1 MYKLLKKKESLEISV
16 SSELVTYLETKGQLH
31 HKEEN
36 CKMETDTLSWQ
47 KRLQDNF
54 MKYANITCKPTIAMN
69 IFNFSSLDQCSI
81 KEEAEILKTM
91 TLMTDFQKFCK
102 KKEIC
107 LPVCSQEKLLF
118 QTEASSGGNLGYDI
132 CKFKGSTN
140 PLYLITTRL
149 NTTIKS
155 EACKKYFL
163 NGRLKA
169 KLLLFKR
176 YNNE

>member
-69 IFNFSSLDQCSI
+69 IFNFSHLDRCSI
-81 KEEAEILKTM
+81 KEETEIFKTM
-91 TLMTDFQKFCK
+91 RQMTDFQKYCT
-102 KKEIC
+102 KKEMC

-132 CKFKGSTN
+132 CKF
-140 PLYLITTRL
+140 TTRL
-149 NTTIKS
+149 NTAIKN
-155 EACKKYFL
+155 EAYKTNDQL
-163 NGRLKA
+163 
-169 KLLLFKR
+169 
-176 YNNE
+176 